1 LYARAKI
8 VPSKQNAR
16 AKTPSKQ
23 AEKKNPFQR
32 AKTPS
37 KQAEKKKPFQR
48 AKTPSKQIVKKKP
61 FERAKTPSKQTE
73 KKKPFERA
81 KKPSKQIVKKKPFER
96 AKKPSKQIVKK
107 KPFQKAKASSNEV
120 VKRKRK
126 RRARTPALVES
137 LFGQIIV
144 IGATVTVTLTA
155 ALVLGYSS
163 INPSSSIGKISGKA
177 APDTTKVKKNVIG
190 KRKPTKSPL
199 GYDLDVGTLPEKTA
213 VKDTKEEPVEE
224 KKPEATSP
232 VAASESK

>member
-1 LYARAKI
+1 MYARAKI

-107 KPFQKAKASSNEV
+107 KPFQKAKAASNEV

-126 RRARTPALVES
+126 RRARTP
-137 LFGQIIV
+137 
-144 IGATVTVTLTA
+144 ATVTVTLTA